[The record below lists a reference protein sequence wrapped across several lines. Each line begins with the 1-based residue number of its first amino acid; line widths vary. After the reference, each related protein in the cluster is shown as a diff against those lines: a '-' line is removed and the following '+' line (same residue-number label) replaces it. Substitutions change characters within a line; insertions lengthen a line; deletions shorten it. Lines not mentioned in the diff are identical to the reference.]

1 MLPTDMARPRMAGV
15 APRAGVSVPKTGPL
29 GKSSGDTGVV
39 SSSTDA
45 NFNEVTELYRDTPE
59 LLNTDT
65 V

>member
-1 MLPTDMARPRMAGV
+1 MLPADMARPRMAG
-15 APRAGVSVPKTGPL
+15 ASPRSGVSVPKSGSL
-29 GKSSGDTGVV
+29 GKSSRDNGVV

-45 NFNEVTELYRDTPE
+45 NFNQVTELYRDTPE